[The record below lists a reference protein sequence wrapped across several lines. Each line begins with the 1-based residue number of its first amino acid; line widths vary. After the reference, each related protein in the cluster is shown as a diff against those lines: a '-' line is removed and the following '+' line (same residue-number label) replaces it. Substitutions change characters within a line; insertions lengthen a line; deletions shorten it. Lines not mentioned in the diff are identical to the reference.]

1 MTYAPITWSTVE
13 AVARDVPNTPLEFQV
28 LILGYVEE
36 SVAPS
41 EFGGD
46 SSFTYTLARAYVAAH
61 YAAMHARGASGP
73 AGATT
78 SMSEGGVSVGFQA
91 FSWSPSLF
99 GETSYGRAF
108 LSLIGPSVAGFVTG

>member
-1 MTYAPITWSTVE
+1 MPYTPITWATVV
-13 AVARDVPNTPLEFQV
+13 AVARDLGDVAPAFQT
-28 LILGYVEE
+28 LALGFVEE

-61 YAAMHARGASGP
+61 FGTLWKRSASGP

-78 SMSEGGVSVGFQA
+78 SMSEGGVSVGFQGFTWA
-91 FSWSPSLF
+91 QHLF
-99 GETSYGRAF
+99 GETIYGRAF
-108 LSLIGPSVAGFVTG
+108 LSLIGPSIAGFLT